1 MLNPFI
7 TYVVNEQEAYAS
19 IICGD
24 GSNNVVVA
32 EMQNCGSY
40 KSYFYYSGLFSDLS
54 RNMTSSPGSNSSSDL
69 IEDNNEDTEVQDEEV
84 QDDVENNEDTQV
96 QDEEVQDEEVQD
108 DVENNAELNLQQDE
122 TATTELQENDDGNN
136 ANIQ

>member
-1 MLNPFI
+1 MADDVLNYCICIVVITSVTFMLNPFI

-24 GSNNVVVA
+24 GSNNAVVA
-32 EMQNCGSY
+32 EMQNCSSY

-69 IEDNNEDTEVQDEEV
+69 IEDNNEDTEVQD
-84 QDDVENNEDTQV
+84 
-96 QDEEVQDEEVQD
+96 
-108 DVENNAELNLQQDE
+108 DVENNAEVNLQQDE
-122 TATTELQENDDGNN
+122 TAATELQENDDDGNN

>member
-1 MLNPFI
+1 MADDVLNYCICIVVITSVTFMLNPFI

-24 GSNNVVVA
+24 GSNNVVAA
-32 EMQNCGSY
+32 EMQNCNSY

-54 RNMTSSPGSNSSSDL
+54 RNMTSSPPGSNSSSDL
-69 IEDNNEDTEVQDEEV
+69 IEDNNEDTED
-84 QDDVENNEDTQV
+84 
-96 QDEEVQDEEVQD
+96 QD
-108 DVENNAELNLQQDE
+108 DVENNAELDLQDE
-122 TATTELQENDDGNN
+122 TAGTELQENDDGNN

>member
-1 MLNPFI
+1 MADDVLNYCICIVVITSVTFMLNPFI

-32 EMQNCGSY
+32 EMQNCSSY

-69 IEDNNEDTEVQDEEV
+69 IEDNNEDTEVQD
-84 QDDVENNEDTQV
+84 
-96 QDEEVQDEEVQD
+96 
-108 DVENNAELNLQQDE
+108 DVENNAEVNLQQDE
-122 TATTELQENDDGNN
+122 TAATELQENDDGNN

>member
-1 MLNPFI
+1 MADDVLNYCICIVVITSVTFMLNPFI

-32 EMQNCGSY
+32 EMQNCSSY

-54 RNMTSSPGSNSSSDL
+54 RNMTSSPPGSNSSSDL
-69 IEDNNEDTEVQDEEV
+69 IEDNNEDTED
-84 QDDVENNEDTQV
+84 
-96 QDEEVQDEEVQD
+96 QD
-108 DVENNAELNLQQDE
+108 DVENNAELDLQDE
-122 TATTELQENDDGNN
+122 TAATELQENDDGNN

>member
-1 MLNPFI
+1 MADDVLNYCICIVVITSVTFMLNPFI

-19 IICGD
+19 IICVD
-24 GSNNVVVA
+24 GSNNVVVVVA
-32 EMQNCGSY
+32 EMENCSSY

-69 IEDNNEDTEVQDEEV
+69 IEDNNEDTEVQD
-84 QDDVENNEDTQV
+84 
-96 QDEEVQDEEVQD
+96 
-108 DVENNAELNLQQDE
+108 DVENNAELNLQDE
-122 TATTELQENDDGNN
+122 TAATELQENDDGNN

>member
-1 MLNPFI
+1 MADDVLNYCICVVVITSVTFMLNPFI

-32 EMQNCGSY
+32 EMQNCSSY

-69 IEDNNEDTEVQDEEV
+69 IEDNNEDTEVQD
-84 QDDVENNEDTQV
+84 
-96 QDEEVQDEEVQD
+96 
-108 DVENNAELNLQQDE
+108 DVENNAEVNLQQDE
-122 TATTELQENDDGNN
+122 TAATELQENDDDGNN

>member
-1 MLNPFI
+1 MADDVLNYCICVVVITSVTFMLNPFI

-24 GSNNVVVA
+24 GSNNVVVVA
-32 EMQNCGSY
+32 EMQNCSSY

-54 RNMTSSPGSNSSSDL
+54 RNMTSSPPGSNSSSDL
-69 IEDNNEDTEVQDEEV
+69 IEDNNEDTEVQD
-84 QDDVENNEDTQV
+84 
-96 QDEEVQDEEVQD
+96 
-108 DVENNAELNLQQDE
+108 DVENNAEVNLQQDE
-122 TATTELQENDDGNN
+122 TAATELQENDDDGNN

>member
-1 MLNPFI
+1 MADDVLNYCICVVVITSVTFMLNPFI

-32 EMQNCGSY
+32 EMQNCSSY

-54 RNMTSSPGSNSSSDL
+54 RNMTSSPPGSNSSSDL
-69 IEDNNEDTEVQDEEV
+69 IEDNNEDTEVQD
-84 QDDVENNEDTQV
+84 
-96 QDEEVQDEEVQD
+96 
-108 DVENNAELNLQQDE
+108 DVENNAEVNLQQDE
-122 TATTELQENDDGNN
+122 TAATELQENDDDGNN

>member
-7 TYVVNEQEAYAS
+7 TYVVNEKEAYAS

-24 GSNNVVVA
+24 GLNNLVVA
-32 EMQNCGSY
+32 EMQNCNSY

-54 RNMTSSPGSNSSSDL
+54 RNMTSSPPESNSSSDL
-69 IEDNNEDTEVQDEEV
+69 IEDNNEDTEVQD
-84 QDDVENNEDTQV
+84 
-96 QDEEVQDEEVQD
+96 
-108 DVENNAELNLQQDE
+108 DVENNAELNLQDE
-122 TATTELQENDDGNN
+122 TAATELQENDDGNN

>member
-1 MLNPFI
+1 MADDVLNYCICIVVITSVTFMLNPFI

-19 IICGD
+19 IICVD
-24 GSNNVVVA
+24 GSNNVVVVAA
-32 EMQNCGSY
+32 EMENCSSY

-69 IEDNNEDTEVQDEEV
+69 IEDNNEDTEVQD
-84 QDDVENNEDTQV
+84 
-96 QDEEVQDEEVQD
+96 
-108 DVENNAELNLQQDE
+108 DVENNAELNLQDE
-122 TATTELQENDDGNN
+122 SAATELQENDDGNN

>member
-1 MLNPFI
+1 MADDVLNYCICVVVITSVTFMLNPFI

-24 GSNNVVVA
+24 GSNNVVVVA
-32 EMQNCGSY
+32 EMQNCSSY

-54 RNMTSSPGSNSSSDL
+54 RNMTSSPPGSNSSSDL
-69 IEDNNEDTEVQDEEV
+69 IEDNNEDTEVQD
-84 QDDVENNEDTQV
+84 
-96 QDEEVQDEEVQD
+96 
-108 DVENNAELNLQQDE
+108 DVENNAELNLQDE
-122 TATTELQENDDGNN
+122 TAATELQENDDGNN

>member
-1 MLNPFI
+1 MADDVLNYCICIVVITSVTFMLNPFI

-24 GSNNVVVA
+24 GSNNVVVVA
-32 EMQNCGSY
+32 EMQNCSSY

-69 IEDNNEDTEVQDEEV
+69 IEDNNEDTED
-84 QDDVENNEDTQV
+84 
-96 QDEEVQDEEVQD
+96 QD
-108 DVENNAELNLQQDE
+108 DVENNAELNLQDE
-122 TATTELQENDDGNN
+122 TAATELQENDDGNN

>member
-1 MLNPFI
+1 MADDVLNYCICVVVITSVTFMLNPFI

-32 EMQNCGSY
+32 EMQNCSSY

-54 RNMTSSPGSNSSSDL
+54 RNMTSSPPGSNSSSDL
-69 IEDNNEDTEVQDEEV
+69 IEDNNEDTED
-84 QDDVENNEDTQV
+84 
-96 QDEEVQDEEVQD
+96 QD
-108 DVENNAELNLQQDE
+108 DVENNAELNLQDE
-122 TATTELQENDDGNN
+122 TAATELQENDDDGNN

>member
-1 MLNPFI
+1 MADDVLNYCICIVVITSVTFMLNPFI

-32 EMQNCGSY
+32 EMQNCSSY

-54 RNMTSSPGSNSSSDL
+54 RNMTSSPPGSNSSSDL
-69 IEDNNEDTEVQDEEV
+69 IEDNNEDTED
-84 QDDVENNEDTQV
+84 
-96 QDEEVQDEEVQD
+96 QD
-108 DVENNAELNLQQDE
+108 DVENNAELNLQDE
-122 TATTELQENDDGNN
+122 TAATELQENDDGNN

>member
-24 GSNNVVVA
+24 GSNNVVVVVV
-32 EMQNCGSY
+32 EMQNCSSY

-69 IEDNNEDTEVQDEEV
+69 IEDNNEDTEVE
-84 QDDVENNEDTQV
+84 
-96 QDEEVQDEEVQD
+96 D
-108 DVENNAELNLQQDE
+108 DVENNAELNLQDE
-122 TATTELQENDDGNN
+122 TAATELQENDDGNN

>member
-24 GSNNVVVA
+24 GSNNVVVVVA
-32 EMQNCGSY
+32 EMQNCSSY

-69 IEDNNEDTEVQDEEV
+69 IEDNNEDTEVQD
-84 QDDVENNEDTQV
+84 
-96 QDEEVQDEEVQD
+96 
-108 DVENNAELNLQQDE
+108 DVENNAEVNLQQDE
-122 TATTELQENDDGNN
+122 TAATELQENDDGNN

>member
-1 MLNPFI
+1 MADDVLNYCICVVVITSVTFMLNPFI

-24 GSNNVVVA
+24 GSNNVVVVA
-32 EMQNCGSY
+32 EMQNCSSY

-54 RNMTSSPGSNSSSDL
+54 RNMTSSPPGSNSSSDL
-69 IEDNNEDTEVQDEEV
+69 IEDNNEDTEVQD
-84 QDDVENNEDTQV
+84 
-96 QDEEVQDEEVQD
+96 
-108 DVENNAELNLQQDE
+108 DVENNAEVNLQQDE
-122 TATTELQENDDGNN
+122 TAATELQENDDGNN

>member
-1 MLNPFI
+1 MADDVLNYCICIVVITSVMFMLNPFI

-19 IICGD
+19 IICID
-24 GSNNVVVA
+24 GSNNVVTE
-32 EMQNCGSY
+32 EMENCSSY

-69 IEDNNEDTEVQDEEV
+69 IEDNNEDTEVQD
-84 QDDVENNEDTQV
+84 DG
-96 QDEEVQDEEVQD
+96 
-108 DVENNAELNLQQDE
+108 ENNAEVNLQQDE
-122 TATTELQENDDGNN
+122 TAATELQENDDGNN

>member
-1 MLNPFI
+1 MADDVLKYCICIVVITSVTFMLNSFI
-7 TYVVNEQEAYAS
+7 TYIVNEQKAYAN
-19 IICGD
+19 IICVD
-24 GSNNVVVA
+24 GSNNVVAVA
-32 EMQNCGSY
+32 EMHNCSSY

-69 IEDNNEDTEVQDEEV
+69 IEDNNEDTEVQD
-84 QDDVENNEDTQV
+84 
-96 QDEEVQDEEVQD
+96 

-122 TATTELQENDDGNN
+122 TAATELQENDDGNN

>member
-1 MLNPFI
+1 MADDVLNYCICIVVITSVTFMLNPFI

-32 EMQNCGSY
+32 EMQNCSSY

-54 RNMTSSPGSNSSSDL
+54 RNMTSSPPGSNSSSDL
-69 IEDNNEDTEVQDEEV
+69 IEDNNEDTEVQD
-84 QDDVENNEDTQV
+84 
-96 QDEEVQDEEVQD
+96 
-108 DVENNAELNLQQDE
+108 DVENNAELNLQDE
-122 TATTELQENDDGNN
+122 TAATELQENDDGNN

>member
-69 IEDNNEDTEVQDEEV
+69 IEDNNEDTEVQD
-84 QDDVENNEDTQV
+84 DVENNEDTQV

>member
-1 MLNPFI
+1 MADDVLNYCICVVVITSVTFMLNPFI

-24 GSNNVVVA
+24 GSNNVVVVA
-32 EMQNCGSY
+32 EMQNCSSY

-69 IEDNNEDTEVQDEEV
+69 IEDNNEDTEVQD
-84 QDDVENNEDTQV
+84 
-96 QDEEVQDEEVQD
+96 
-108 DVENNAELNLQQDE
+108 DVENNAEVNLQQDE
-122 TATTELQENDDGNN
+122 TAATELQENDDDGNN

>member
-19 IICGD
+19 IICVD

-32 EMQNCGSY
+32 EMQNCSSY

-54 RNMTSSPGSNSSSDL
+54 RNMTSSPPESNSSSDL
-69 IEDNNEDTEVQDEEV
+69 IEDNNEDTEVQD
-84 QDDVENNEDTQV
+84 
-96 QDEEVQDEEVQD
+96 
-108 DVENNAELNLQQDE
+108 DVENNAELNLQDE
-122 TATTELQENDDGNN
+122 TAATELQENDDGNN

>member
-7 TYVVNEQEAYAS
+7 TYIVNEQEAYAS

-24 GSNNVVVA
+24 GSNNAVVA
-32 EMQNCGSY
+32 EMQNCSSY

-69 IEDNNEDTEVQDEEV
+69 IEDNNEDTEVQD
-84 QDDVENNEDTQV
+84 
-96 QDEEVQDEEVQD
+96 

-122 TATTELQENDDGNN
+122 TAATELQENDDRNN

>member
-1 MLNPFI
+1 MADDVLNYCICIVVITSVTFMLNPFI

-19 IICGD
+19 IICVD

-32 EMQNCGSY
+32 EMQNCSSY

-54 RNMTSSPGSNSSSDL
+54 RNMTSSPPGSNSSSDL
-69 IEDNNEDTEVQDEEV
+69 IEDNNEDTED
-84 QDDVENNEDTQV
+84 
-96 QDEEVQDEEVQD
+96 QD
-108 DVENNAELNLQQDE
+108 DVENNAELNLQDE
-122 TATTELQENDDGNN
+122 TAATELQENDDGNN

>member
-1 MLNPFI
+1 MADDVLKYCICIVVITFVTFMLNPFI
-7 TYVVNEQEAYAS
+7 TYIVNEQKAYAN
-19 IICGD
+19 IICVD
-24 GSNNVVVA
+24 GSNNVVAVA
-32 EMQNCGSY
+32 EMHNCSSY

-69 IEDNNEDTEVQDEEV
+69 IEDNNEDTEVQD
-84 QDDVENNEDTQV
+84 
-96 QDEEVQDEEVQD
+96 

-122 TATTELQENDDGNN
+122 TAATELQENDDGNN

>member
-1 MLNPFI
+1 MADDVLNYCICIVVITSVTFMLNPFI

-32 EMQNCGSY
+32 EMQNCSSY

-54 RNMTSSPGSNSSSDL
+54 RNMTSSPPGSNSSSDL
-69 IEDNNEDTEVQDEEV
+69 IEDNNEDTEVQD
-84 QDDVENNEDTQV
+84 
-96 QDEEVQDEEVQD
+96 
-108 DVENNAELNLQQDE
+108 DVENNAEVNLQQDE
-122 TATTELQENDDGNN
+122 TAATELQENDDDGNN

>member
-19 IICGD
+19 IICVD
-24 GSNNVVVA
+24 GSNNVVVVAA
-32 EMQNCGSY
+32 EMENCSSY

-69 IEDNNEDTEVQDEEV
+69 IEDNNEDTEVQD
-84 QDDVENNEDTQV
+84 
-96 QDEEVQDEEVQD
+96 
-108 DVENNAELNLQQDE
+108 DVENNAEPNLQDE
-122 TATTELQENDDGNN
+122 TAATELQENDDGNN
-136 ANIQ
+136 ANTQ

>member
-1 MLNPFI
+1 MADDVLNYCICIVVITSVTFMLNPFI

-24 GSNNVVVA
+24 GSNNAVVA
-32 EMQNCGSY
+32 EMQNCSSY

-69 IEDNNEDTEVQDEEV
+69 IEDNNEDTED
-84 QDDVENNEDTQV
+84 
-96 QDEEVQDEEVQD
+96 QD
-108 DVENNAELNLQQDE
+108 DVENNAELNLQDE
-122 TATTELQENDDGNN
+122 TAATELQENDDGNN

>member
-1 MLNPFI
+1 MADDVLNYCICVVVITSVTFMLNPFI

-24 GSNNVVVA
+24 GSNNVVVVA
-32 EMQNCGSY
+32 EMQNCSSY

-69 IEDNNEDTEVQDEEV
+69 IEDNNEDTEVQD
-84 QDDVENNEDTQV
+84 
-96 QDEEVQDEEVQD
+96 
-108 DVENNAELNLQQDE
+108 DVENNAELNLQDE
-122 TATTELQENDDGNN
+122 TAATELQENDDDGNN

>member
-7 TYVVNEQEAYAS
+7 TYIVNEQKAYAN
-19 IICGD
+19 IICVD
-24 GSNNVVVA
+24 GSNNVVAVA
-32 EMQNCGSY
+32 EMHNCSSY

-69 IEDNNEDTEVQDEEV
+69 IEDNNEDTEVQD
-84 QDDVENNEDTQV
+84 
-96 QDEEVQDEEVQD
+96 

-122 TATTELQENDDGNN
+122 TAATELQENDDGNN

>member
-1 MLNPFI
+1 MADDVLNYCICVVVITSVTFMLNPFI

-24 GSNNVVVA
+24 GSNNAVVA
-32 EMQNCGSY
+32 EMQNCSSY

-69 IEDNNEDTEVQDEEV
+69 IEDNNEDTEVQD
-84 QDDVENNEDTQV
+84 
-96 QDEEVQDEEVQD
+96 
-108 DVENNAELNLQQDE
+108 DVENNAELNLQDE
-122 TATTELQENDDGNN
+122 TAATELQENDDGNN

>member
-1 MLNPFI
+1 MADDVLNYCICVVVITSVTFMLNPFI

-24 GSNNVVVA
+24 GSNNAVVA
-32 EMQNCGSY
+32 EMQNCSSY

-54 RNMTSSPGSNSSSDL
+54 RNMTSSPPGSNSSSDL
-69 IEDNNEDTEVQDEEV
+69 IEDNNEDTED
-84 QDDVENNEDTQV
+84 
-96 QDEEVQDEEVQD
+96 QD
-108 DVENNAELNLQQDE
+108 DVENNAELNLQDE
-122 TATTELQENDDGNN
+122 TAATELQENDDGNN

>member
-1 MLNPFI
+1 MADDVLNYCICIVVITSVTFMLNPFI

-32 EMQNCGSY
+32 EMQNCSSY

-69 IEDNNEDTEVQDEEV
+69 IEDNNEDTEVQD
-84 QDDVENNEDTQV
+84 
-96 QDEEVQDEEVQD
+96 
-108 DVENNAELNLQQDE
+108 DVENNAEVNLQQDE
-122 TATTELQENDDGNN
+122 TAATELQENDDDGNN